1 MEDENNFNIN
11 EISQELE
18 NQNDE
23 EKHQYSEESHDYEK
37 NILDVKIIVK
47 DLDAAEIL
55 IKAVNNMHLI
65 DNYNMSVSSIIPTKD
80 INSVKE
86 SIIGADL
93 ILISI
98 DLTSE
103 GKEQF
108 INQYKELKTNYN
120 YVEYLIFSNAN
131 GNEFI
136 EPSKVEHEIH
146 NSIIRASL
154 TSILNREDISEIQK
168 ELYDL
173 KIDYGKLIKTNEQL
187 NLENA
192 NAINYSKE
200 LTDNNQSLKEEIQS
214 LENTLDDIKS
224 EYSNFKSKF
233 ANIYTKDLLEV
244 FNLKELWQ
252 ESFDEILTKEDKV
265 IYATNNFKPL
275 NIIVG
280 QGFIVAKTK
289 DEAIDWL
296 KIIRTTL
303 IFLENNEN
311 LQNDLNHNMDT
322 KNQNIDNSI
331 SDGNENN
338 NDEYDMSNFQNLWD

>member
-1 MEDENNFNIN
+1 MEDGNNFNIN

-18 NQNDE
+18 TPSAE
-23 EKHQYSEESHDYEK
+23 EKYQYSEEAHDYEK

-47 DLDAAEIL
+47 DLNAAEIL
-55 IKAVNNMHLI
+55 IKAVNNMHLT

-80 INSVKE
+80 INLMKK
-86 SIIGADL
+86 SIIGSDL
-93 ILISI
+93 ILIAI

-108 INQYKELKTNYN
+108 INQYKELKTDYN
-120 YVEYLIFSNAN
+120 YVEYLIFSNTN

-187 NLENA
+187 NLENT

-214 LENTLDDIKS
+214 LENTLDEIKS

-252 ESFDEILTKEDKV
+252 ETFDELLPNEDKV

-275 NIIVG
+275 NVIVG

-303 IFLENNEN
+303 IFLDNNEN
-311 LQNDLNHNMDT
+311 LQNDLNHNKGT
-322 KNQNIDNSI
+322 KNQDIDNSI
-331 SDGNENN
+331 SDVNENN